1 MSAPVKS
8 PLLSWHV
15 FLNTRRAQR
24 PELIPSQP
32 RLDDVF
38 FIKLSGFLNVK
49 VDISK
54 ALMGY
59 DFLL

>member
-1 MSAPVKS
+1 MTGAHSFTASA
-8 PLLSWHV
+8 
-15 FLNTRRAQR
+15 
-24 PELIPSQP
+24 
-32 RLDDVF
+32 DDMF